1 MSKNFTELSAKD
13 MNEVNGGVVP
23 VLIPILVVPV
33 AAYAVYNALKK

>member
-1 MSKNFTELSAKD
+1 MAKFAELNAKE
-13 MNEVNGGVVP
+13 MNETNGGVVP